1 MRTRFFAAALLAF
14 TSTIACSK
22 KTADFTVAHRYTL
35 TGKVVSL
42 NSKAQTA
49 SIDAAAI
56 PNYMDAMRMD
66 YPIKSKTD
74 FDALHVGENI
84 RATLNVSAGN
94 EDYNLSNIQNRD
106 SGQKQR

>member
-1 MRTRFFAAALLAF
+1 MKTLFFAAVLLALI
-14 TSTIACSK
+14 SAIACSK
-22 KTADFTVAHRYTL
+22 RPADFTVAHRYAL

-49 SIDAAAI
+49 SIDATAI

-74 FDALHVGENI
+74 FDALHIGEKI

-94 EDYNLSNIQNRD
+94 EEYNLSDIQNQD